1 MHSNKF
7 KTASIAAL
15 IALATASSAYAQSN
29 AAPADSTTAK
39 KSATKS
45 SISAADEKLMAQ
57 LAQANMAE
65 IATAELA
72 QTKSSN
78 EQVLKFSKHMIDD
91 HSAALKEVSKLADD
105 KGVKLPKEADAKHKD
120 LLKKMNTL
128 SPAEFDREY
137 IAKAGLADHEDA
149 KKLVGKISSDAKD
162 PDFKALGK
170 KLQPTI
176 DMHLKMAKEL
186 KAT

>member
-15 IALATASSAYAQSN
+15 IALATASSVYAQSST
-29 AAPADSTTAK
+29 ASTDSTVK
-39 KSATKS
+39 KNATKS
-45 SISAADEKLMAQ
+45 GVSADDEKMMAQ

-78 EQVLKFSKHMIDD
+78 QQVLKFSKQMIGD
-91 HSAALKEVSKLADD
+91 HSAALKDLSKIADD

-120 LLKKMNTL
+120 ALKKMNTL

-137 IAKAGLADHEDA
+137 ISKAAVADHEDA
-149 KKLVGKISSDAKD
+149 KKLVGKIGSDAKD

-186 KAT
+186 KA